1 MNDPHI
7 LYYLPHRTKKGASAL
22 KHKNNAVLA
31 ANRIKIIEK
40 MREAAISVL
49 PIVVIVL
56 LLCLTIAPVGN
67 DLLLCFLI
75 GTIFVIAGMG
85 MFSLGAEASMTPI
98 GNRIGTALTK
108 TRNLPLI
115 LIVSFLLGFAV
126 TIAEPDLQV
135 LAGNVP
141 EIDTKV
147 LILTVSVGVGFFL
160 MLCMV
165 RILFGISLR
174 LLLIVFY
181 VLVFLAAFLSDQGIL
196 AVAFDSGGVTTGPI
210 TVPFIMALGVGMAA
224 VRGDKNA
231 ASDSFGLV
239 ALSSIGPILAVL
251 LLGCF
256 FNPQNA
262 AYTPTVVPEVATTK
276 DVALTFAGGLPH
288 YMTEVAMSILPIVAV
303 FFIFQM
309 MTHRYQKRQRRRV
322 MVGFAYTY
330 AGLVL
335 FLCGVNVGFG
345 PVGTVLGRSLA
356 QPGYK
361 WLLVP
366 IGMLIGFFIVKA
378 EPAIQVLN
386 RQIQSVTSGAISARA
401 MNRCLSIG
409 VSVSVGLAM
418 LRVVTGIP
426 VAYILLPGYVLAL
439 GLSFVVPP
447 IFVGIAFDS
456 GGVASGPMT
465 TTFLLPLSIG
475 ACETLGG
482 NVMTDAFGVVALVA
496 LTPLIAVQL
505 MGVAYRIKMSRV
517 EKRVVPAFDGRDE
530 IVELEEEWA

>member
-1 MNDPHI
+1 M
-7 LYYLPHRTKKGASAL
+7 
-22 KHKNNAVLA
+22 LA
-31 ANRIKIIEK
+31 NQVP
-40 MREAAISVL
+40 AI
-49 PIVVIVL
+49 PN
-56 LLCLTIAPVGN
+56 T
-67 DLLLCFLI
+67 
-75 GTIFVIAGMG
+75 T
-85 MFSLGAEASMTPI
+85 
-98 GNRIGTALTK
+98 
-108 TRNLPLI
+108 LI
-115 LIVSFLLGFAV
+115 L
-126 TIAEPDLQV
+126 
-135 LAGNVP
+135 
-141 EIDTKV
+141 
-147 LILTVSVGVGFFL
+147 SVAAGVGLFL
-160 MLCMV
+160 VFAFLRML
-165 RILFGISLR
+165 IGISLPR
-174 LLLIVFY
+174 LLVLFYSIIFLLAVF
-181 VLVFLAAFLSDQGIL
+181 VPREFL
-196 AVAFDSGGVTTGPI
+196 AVAFDSGGVTTGPM
-210 TVPFIMALGVGMAA
+210 TVPFIMALGVGVSAI
-224 VRGDKNA
+224 RGDRHA
-231 ASDSFGLV
+231 ADDSFGLV
-239 ALSSIGPILAVL
+239 AMCSIGPILAVL

-288 YMTEVAMSILPIVAV
+288 YMAEVAMSILPIVAV

-309 MTHRYQKRQRRRV
+309 MTRRYQKRQRRRV